1 MSGCSGQPGVVI
13 ARNRYGLAQRSFN
26 DTGKSNM
33 ADDLVTL
40 FSRFGKV
47 FVWNAD
53 DALKI
58 RSKYRIVGS
67 LIGSLPRRPKQNH
80 CFSLPLLLSQEE
92 ATLLLRKGLAIT
104 CDTPKSFPAPSKED
118 VERFNELRHDSVVK
132 QIELFQKGREE
143 KQLELAK
150 VIEEGRRRKRK
161 RTNVDNE
168 EKEILAAK
176 KLKSEDNKEADECM
190 EEQEFTPLDMKCDEG
205 SIATEEL
212 EDQDT
217 YSRVEDMEYHSGTP
231 STLNHKK
238 QETKDRLHDESDM
251 PNTSVKSDIDC
262 EETKAISKLG
272 TLIHI
277 PMVMPQRLQSFPS
290 VDWTYPQT
298 ESERLHYRI
307 FSDLWEKGYYLTS
320 GIKFGGDLL
329 AYPGDP
335 MRYHSFY
342 IVIIIPWGKKVTPF
356 DIISAGR
363 LGSTVKKTALLC
375 SVSDTNEVV
384 YISVKWSGTS

>member
-1 MSGCSGQPGVVI
+1 
-13 ARNRYGLAQRSFN
+13 
-26 DTGKSNM
+26 M
-33 ADDLVTL
+33 ADGLVTL

-58 RSKYRIVGS
+58 RSEYRIVGS
-67 LIGSLPRRPKQNH
+67 LVGSLPLRPKQNH

-92 ATLLLRKGLAIT
+92 ATLLLHKGLARI

-118 VERFNELRHDSVVK
+118 VERFNELRRDSVVK

-150 VIEEGRRRKRK
+150 IIEEGRRRKRK
-161 RTNVDNE
+161 RKKVDNE
-168 EKEILAAK
+168 EQDILATK
-176 KLKSEDNKEADECM
+176 KLKSEDNKEIDECM
-190 EEQEFTPLDMKCDEG
+190 EEQEFTQLDIKCDEG

-212 EDQDT
+212 EDQKT
-217 YSRVEDMEYHSGTP
+217 CSRVEDMKYYSGTP
-231 STLNHKK
+231 PILNHKE

-251 PNTSVKSDIDC
+251 PNTSVKSNIDC
-262 EETKAISKLG
+262 EETKAISELG

-277 PMVMPQRLQSFPS
+277 PMVMPQRLQSLPS

-298 ESERLHYRI
+298 ESETLHYRI

-342 IVIIIPWGKKVTPF
+342 IVIIIPWGKKVMPF

-384 YISVKWSGTS
+384 YTSVKWSGIS

>member
-1 MSGCSGQPGVVI
+1 
-13 ARNRYGLAQRSFN
+13 
-26 DTGKSNM
+26 M
-33 ADDLVTL
+33 ADDRVTL

-67 LIGSLPRRPKQNH
+67 LIGSLPRRPQQNH

-92 ATLLLRKGLAIT
+92 TTLLLHKGLARI
-104 CDTPKSFPAPSKED
+104 CNTPKSFPAPSKED
-118 VERFNELRHDSVVK
+118 VERFNELRRDSVVK
-132 QIELFQKGREE
+132 QYELFQRDREK

-150 VIEEGRRRKRK
+150 VIEEGRWRKRK
-161 RTNVDNE
+161 RKKLE
-168 EKEILAAK
+168 EEEQEILAAK
-176 KLKSEDNKEADECM
+176 KLKSEDNKEADECI
-190 EEQEFTPLDMKCDEG
+190 EEQEFTQLNIKYDEGAVEG
-205 SIATEEL
+205 SIATEEDHL
-212 EDQDT
+212 DT
-217 YSRVEDMEYHSGTP
+217 CSTVEDMEYYSGTP
-231 STLNHKK
+231 PTLNYKE
-238 QETKDRLHDESDM
+238 QETKDSLHD
-251 PNTSVKSDIDC
+251 KSDVPKESLKSNVDC
-262 EETKAISKLG
+262 EETKAISELRA
-272 TLIHI
+272 LIHI
-277 PMVMPQRLQSFPS
+277 PTVMPHQSFPS

-298 ESERLHYRI
+298 ESERLQYRV
-307 FSDLWEKGYYLTS
+307 FLDLWEKGYYLTS

-342 IVIIIPWGKKVTPF
+342 IVIIIPWGKKVMPF

-384 YISVKWSGTS
+384 YTSVKWSGIT

>member
-1 MSGCSGQPGVVI
+1 
-13 ARNRYGLAQRSFN
+13 
-26 DTGKSNM
+26 M

-58 RSKYRIVGS
+58 RSEYRIVGS
-67 LIGSLPRRPKQNH
+67 LVGSLPLRPKQNH
-80 CFSLPLLLSQEE
+80 CFSLPLLLSHEE
-92 ATLLLRKGLAIT
+92 ATLLLHKGLARI

-118 VERFNELRHDSVVK
+118 VERFNELRRDSVVK

-150 VIEEGRRRKRK
+150 IIEEGRRRKRK
-161 RTNVDNE
+161 RKKVDDE
-168 EKEILAAK
+168 EQDILATK
-176 KLKSEDNKEADECM
+176 KLKSEDNKEVDECM
-190 EEQEFTPLDMKCDEG
+190 EEQEFTQLNVKCGEG
-205 SIATEEL
+205 SIATK
-212 EDQDT
+212 EDSDIC
-217 YSRVEDMEYHSGTP
+217 SSVEDMEYYSGTP
-231 STLNHKK
+231 PTQNHKE
-238 QETKDRLHDESDM
+238 QESKDRLHDESDM
-251 PNTSVKSDIDC
+251 PNTSVKSNIDC
-262 EETKAISKLG
+262 EETKAISELG

-277 PMVMPQRLQSFPS
+277 PMVMPQRLQSLPS

-298 ESERLHYRI
+298 ESETLHYRI

-342 IVIIIPWGKKVTPF
+342 IVIIIPWGKKVMPF

-384 YISVKWSGTS
+384 YTSVKWSGIS

>member
-1 MSGCSGQPGVVI
+1 
-13 ARNRYGLAQRSFN
+13 
-26 DTGKSNM
+26 M

-58 RSKYRIVGS
+58 RSKYHIVGS
-67 LIGSLPRRPKQNH
+67 LIGSLPRRPQQNH

-92 ATLLLRKGLAIT
+92 ATLLLHKGLARI
-104 CDTPKSFPAPSKED
+104 CNTPKSFPAPSKED
-118 VERFNELRHDSVVK
+118 VERFNELRRDSVVK
-132 QIELFQKGREE
+132 QYELFQREREE

-161 RTNVDNE
+161 RKNVDNE
-168 EKEILAAK
+168 EQGILAAK
-176 KLKSEDNKEADECM
+176 KLKSEDSEEADECT
-190 EEQEFTPLDMKCDEG
+190 EEREFTQLNIKCDEG
-205 SIATEEL
+205 ADESSIAIE

-217 YSRVEDMEYHSGTP
+217 CSRVEDMEYYSGTP
-231 STLNHKK
+231 PTLNYKE
-238 QETKDRLHDESDM
+238 QETKDRLHD
-251 PNTSVKSDIDC
+251 KSDKPNVSIKSNFDC
-262 EETKAISKLG
+262 KETKAISELG
-272 TLIHI
+272 ALIHI
-277 PMVMPQRLQSFPS
+277 PTVMPPRLQSFPS
-290 VDWTYPQT
+290 VDWSYPQT
-298 ESERLHYRI
+298 ESETLHYRV
-307 FSDLWEKGYYLTS
+307 FLDLWEKGYYLTS

-342 IVIIIPWGKKVTPF
+342 IVIIIPWGKKVMPF

-384 YISVKWSGTS
+384 YTSVKWSGIT